1 MFMKQLTFCFLL
13 FANICFAQASF
24 RIEQKKHAK
33 VKTAYAEKWTSL
45 KTELSQQ
52 SINTNLFSVFFRV
65 FKQEE
70 LFEVWVKDNTT
81 STFKLLKN
89 YKICASSGDLG
100 PKRKEGDMQVPEG
113 FYNINI
119 FNPFSSYYLSLGVSY
134 PNAAD
139 KYFSDKKS
147 PGGAIMVH
155 GNCVTIGCIP
165 LTDDVIKE
173 VYVLA
178 VEAKANGQSNIPI
191 HIFPCKLNET
201 QLKTIC
207 ETNATHQKFWTNL
220 KTGFDYFE
228 SHKKLPT
235 ISVDKQGYYVF
246 K

>member
-1 MFMKQLTFCFLL
+1 MRFFLIIN
-13 FANICFAQASF
+13 FFVFISVNCFAQANF

-33 VKTAYAEKWTSL
+33 VKTAYAEKWSGL

-52 SINTNLFSVFFRV
+52 GINTNSLSVFFRA
-65 FKQEE
+65 FKQED

-81 STFKLLKN
+81 STFKLFKS
-89 YKICASSGDLG
+89 YKICASSGDIG
-100 PKRKEGDMQVPEG
+100 PKRREGDMQVPEG

-119 FNPFSSYYLSLGVSY
+119 FNPFSNYYLSLGVSY

-191 HIFPCKLNET
+191 HIFPCKLNEA
-201 QLKTIC
+201 QLKVIC
-207 ETNATHQKFWTNL
+207 ESNAAHQKFWSNL

-228 SHKKLPT
+228 TNKKLPLV
-235 ISVDKQGYYVF
+235 SVDKKGYYVF